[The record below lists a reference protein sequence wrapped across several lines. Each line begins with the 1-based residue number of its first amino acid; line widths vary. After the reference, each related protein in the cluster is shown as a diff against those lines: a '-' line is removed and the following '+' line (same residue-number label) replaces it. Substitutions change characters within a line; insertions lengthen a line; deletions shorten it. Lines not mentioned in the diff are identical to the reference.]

1 MRKTTTFA
9 LAAILFAGPS
19 LADPCDHV
27 AQAIAQRTKATI
39 DTIMKVNL
47 PPGSPVMA
55 AARSR
60 EKPDCVSAQA
70 IAVAAPMM
78 SRIAPH
84 SDAVSISIGISL
96 DTGKLRLKTRQT
108 TIV

>member
-1 MRKTTTFA
+1 M
-9 LAAILFAGPS
+9 S
-19 LADPCDHV
+19 
-27 AQAIAQRTKATI
+27 
-39 DTIMKVNL
+39 
-47 PPGSPVMA
+47 

-84 SDAVSISIGISL
+84 SEAVSTSIGTTR
-96 DTGKLRLKTRQT
+96 DTGKLRLMMRHTM
-108 TIV
+108 IV

>member
-39 DTIMKVNL
+39 EAVTPEFGNVKFAHSAAHEMTLFCNPRSPCSSWL
-47 PPGSPVMA
+47 MTGSRMLA
-55 AARSR
+55 FLRSTRSR
-60 EKPDCVSAQA
+60 AACCSARRSA
-70 IAVAAPMM
+70 FV
-78 SRIAPH
+78 
-84 SDAVSISIGISL
+84 
-96 DTGKLRLKTRQT
+96 RLP
-108 TIV
+108 IV